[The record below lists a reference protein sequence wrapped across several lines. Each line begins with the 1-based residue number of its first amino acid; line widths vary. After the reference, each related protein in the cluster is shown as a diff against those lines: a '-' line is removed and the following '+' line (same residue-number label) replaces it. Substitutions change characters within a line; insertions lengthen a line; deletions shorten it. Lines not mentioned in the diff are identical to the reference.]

1 MNYSRLQSPCGCSMC
16 DRAHLILS
24 HGQLHKERLD
34 LPLRGYSEDITV
46 SCTQRPT
53 LRAYFLRPYMVQHR
67 DQMVLE
73 IKASH

>member
-24 HGQLHKERLD
+24 HGQLHKERLA
-34 LPLRGYSEDITV
+34 LPLRDYSDIIV
-46 SCTQRPT
+46 SCSQRPT
-53 LRAYFLRPYMVQHR
+53 PRAYFFRPYMAQHR